1 MKNRPGISWGPD
13 HPVNAVQ
20 TVLGY
25 AMVDYSG
32 KRPRIVERIS
42 KRPGKG
48 LDDWWLYNEAM
59 RRGAALNYGTQKLA
73 PGMAEE
79 MDATP

>member
-1 MKNRPGISWGPD
+1 MKNRPGYSWGPES
-13 HPVNAVQ
+13 PVNAVR
-20 TVLGY
+20 TVNGFS
-25 AMVDYSG
+25 MVDYSG
-32 KRPRIVERIS
+32 KRPKVVERIS
-42 KRPGKG
+42 KRRGMRS
-48 LDDWWLYNEAM
+48 DDWWLYNEAM